1 MALNYNNVQLGGR
14 LTAKP
19 ELKKTANG
27 LSVCTFTIAV
37 NRKANRDET
46 DFINCIAWRTTA
58 EFVTKH
64 FDKGAAI
71 FVSGALQ
78 VRPWEDSKGNK
89 RTSTEVI
96 VDNAYFVEGKQAA
109 PTTAV
114 AVTEIEVDED
124 DMPF

>member
-19 ELKKTANG
+19 ELKKTASG
-27 LSVCTFTIAV
+27 LAVCSFTIAV
-37 NRKANRDET
+37 NRKANREET
-46 DFINCIAWRTTA
+46 DFINCVAWNKTA
-58 EFVTKH
+58 EFITKY

-71 FVSGALQ
+71 FVSGSLQ
-78 VRPWEDSKGNK
+78 VRQWEDSKGNK
-89 RTSTEVI
+89 RYSTEVI
-96 VDNAYFVEGKQAA
+96 VDNAYFVEGKQSAQA
-109 PTTAV
+109 TAV

>member
-19 ELKKTANG
+19 ELKKTQSG
-27 LSVCTFTIAV
+27 LSVCSFTIAV
-37 NRKANRDET
+37 NRKANREET
-46 DFINCIAWRTTA
+46 DFINCVAWNKTA
-58 EFVTKH
+58 EFITKY

-71 FVSGALQ
+71 FVSGSLQ
-78 VRPWEDSKGNK
+78 VRQWEDSKGNN
-89 RTSTEVI
+89 RYSTEVI

>member
-19 ELKKTANG
+19 ELKKTQSG
-27 LSVCTFTIAV
+27 LSVCSFTIAV

-58 EFVTKH
+58 EFITKY

-71 FVSGALQ
+71 FVSGSLQ
-78 VRPWEDSKGNK
+78 VRQWEDSKGNN
-89 RTSTEVI
+89 RYSTEVI

-109 PTTAV
+109 QATAV